1 MMNGMFGINSTPF
14 QGLGVVAS
22 PLHRAATCVRILS
35 PFRALVCWLIRTQGG
50 DLCCYITPFQGFG
63 VLAYPLAYPYTGRR
77 PVLLSYALSGL
88 WCVGFLMYRAATC
101 FGRLCLFR
109 ANNCCFSS

>member
-50 DLCCYITPFQGFG
+50 DLCCYLMPFQGFG
-63 VLAYPLAYPYTGRR
+63 VLASSCTGLR
-77 PVLLSYALSGL
+77 PVLADYVFSG
-88 WCVGFLMYRAATC
+88 RIIAA
-101 FGRLCLFR
+101 FHHK
-109 ANNCCFSS
+109 